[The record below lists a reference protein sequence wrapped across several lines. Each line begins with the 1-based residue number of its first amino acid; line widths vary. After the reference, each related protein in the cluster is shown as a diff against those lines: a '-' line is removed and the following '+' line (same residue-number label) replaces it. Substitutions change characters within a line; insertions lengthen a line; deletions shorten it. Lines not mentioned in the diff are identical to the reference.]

1 MADLILLKI
10 LQHDIKVFNSEEA
23 EKIEEKYEGKPR
35 GFIQWKGTEVCM
47 DIHCKCG
54 NSSHIDDDFA
64 YHVKCPKCNTVYRC
78 NPNIE
83 LIEIEEKSNIDIF
96 VEKTIKV
103 KKEQNISCL
112 NFAQ

>member
-1 MADLILLKI
+1 MNKKAI
-10 LQHDIKVFNSEEA
+10 NSEEA
-23 EKIEEKYEGKPR
+23 EKIEEKYEGIPR

-83 LIEIEEKSNIDIF
+83 LIEIEEEPTQCVIYPELDEF
-96 VEKTIKV
+96 
-103 KKEQNISCL
+103 
-112 NFAQ
+112 